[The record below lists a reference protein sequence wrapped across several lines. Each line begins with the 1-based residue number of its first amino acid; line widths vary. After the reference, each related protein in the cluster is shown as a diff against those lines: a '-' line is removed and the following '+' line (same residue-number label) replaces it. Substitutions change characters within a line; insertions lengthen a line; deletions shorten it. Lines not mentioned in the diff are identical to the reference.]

1 MTAPQFK
8 WGLSGKV
15 YTDPAEYNPADLLIP
30 AVKIVALPVN
40 GATFEPPKKIIGD
53 KAGTATVTDASGNT
67 LTGFPITGQ
76 EQNVALTAIN
86 SLSTTTAVW
95 GLY

>member
-15 YTDPAEYNPADLLIP
+15 YTDPAEFDAAALLGS

-40 GATFEPPKKIIGD
+40 GAAFNPPRRIIAD
-53 KAGTATVTDASGNT
+53 QKGTGTVTDASGNT
-67 LTGFPITGQ
+67 ITSFPFTGD
-76 EQNVALTAIN
+76 EQNVAITSIN
-86 SLSTTTAVW
+86 SLSTTTKVW